1 LSFALLLLLGWWLL
15 ELLLIAHWTG
25 AIAGAL
31 VAVAAIW
38 ASSMWLHQQRQRQQQ
53 QQQRQVDRER
63 QMHAAAQAPVGAAVP
78 GGGMPAICGHVSKTG
93 ALQNVVLGEAAAVLS
108 CGCRFSGQNQQVLTP
123 H

>member
-15 ELLLIAHWTG
+15 ELLLIAHWTA

-31 VAVAAIW
+31 VTVAAIW
-38 ASSMWLHQQRQRQQQ
+38 ASSMWLHQQRQRQ
-53 QQQRQVDRER
+53 RQVDRER
-63 QMHAAAQAPVGAAVP
+63 QLHAAAQAPVGAAVP
-78 GGGMPAICGHVSKTG
+78 GGGMPAICVHVSKTG

-108 CGCRFSGQNQQVLTP
+108 CGCRFSGQHQQVLTP

>member
-1 LSFALLLLLGWWLL
+1 MSFALLLLLGWWLL

-38 ASSMWLHQQRQRQQQ
+38 ASSMWLHQQ
-53 QQQRQVDRER
+53 QQQRQRQGDRER
-63 QMHAAAQAPVGAAVP
+63 QIRAAAQAPVGAAVP
-78 GGGMPAICGHVSKTG
+78 GGGMPAICGHVSKMG

-108 CGCRFSGQNQQVLTP
+108 CGCRFAGQHQQVLTP